1 MNTHIRDLPLHHG
14 LARLFETLGT
24 LRFWR
29 WLALLIQKQVP
40 IDNALVAVFMGQR
53 TPLILEECTFG
64 PQSSES
70 PMPFYCDG
78 LYLLDP
84 FFSLAS
90 EPFADGLYRLHDVA
104 PNGFLQSEYYKQ
116 YMLKEVG
123 IDEVQ
128 YLCRVDDGH
137 VLSLSLGSFSSF
149 DNEALG
155 KLQAMLP
162 WVITAMQKQYQL
174 MRTVEQQTSEPSV
187 SRASVLSDV
196 FDRSHLSK
204 RETEII
210 GLTLQGLSAKA
221 IAQRL
226 CISPETVK
234 VHRRNVHHKLGI
246 SSNTELFGL
255 FISQLESRKSAP
267 SAVAVLRLADVLA

>member
-1 MNTHIRDLPLHHG
+1 MNTLIRDLPLHHG
-14 LARLFETLGT
+14 LAHLFEALGT
-24 LRFWR
+24 PRFWR
-29 WLALLIQKQVP
+29 RLALLIQRQVP
-40 IDNALVAVFMGQR
+40 IDNALIAVFEGQS
-53 TPLILEECTFG
+53 TPQILEECTFG

-70 PMPFYCDG
+70 PMPFYCHG

-84 FFSLAS
+84 FFLVTC
-90 EPFADGLYRLHDVA
+90 EPFTDGLYRLHDVA

-128 YLCRVDDGH
+128 YLCRVDSSH
-137 VLSLSLGSFSSF
+137 VLSMSLGSFTTF

-155 KLQAMLP
+155 NLQAMQP
-162 WVITAMQKQYQL
+162 WIITAMHKQYQL
-174 MRTVEQQTSEPSV
+174 MRAVEPQTTESTSN
-187 SRASVLSDV
+187 RTSVLLDQ
-196 FDRSHLSK
+196 FDSSHLSK

-226 CISPETVK
+226 GISPETVK
-234 VHRRNVHHKLGI
+234 VHRRNIHHKLGI
-246 SSNTELFGL
+246 SSNAELFGM
-255 FISQLESRKSAP
+255 FISQLETRQTAP
-267 SAVAVLRLADVLA
+267 SPVATLRSA